1 MARRGIELEAK
12 FAPADEATLAAL
24 AAREDFPGWRIA
36 GRHEEAQQN
45 TYYDTADSALET
57 NSCSLRRRLLDGG
70 RGGVEWT
77 FKRGRGPGR
86 DGIARRRE
94 VNALLP
100 GNRTDI
106 AKADCEPVAR
116 AQRVVGLR
124 PLLPLFTLLT
134 TRTQIELARDDG
146 TRVALAL
153 DRLRMEGEPGYCETE
168 IEIELMDG
176 DERGLAQLAVWL
188 MRTYGVL
195 PMRGSKRGRAI
206 TWKRG
211 EGLPVVAPDLA
222 LELLAERSE
231 LLAHRV
237 KGRPMVIAIAA
248 PRGSEQAGA
257 LAAVLAARLSDARQF
272 PDREAIDASVKV
284 AILNGPEVLDNGP
297 FDLGVWTKV
306 SLSHDLL
313 ARLIDGALAAGTDEW
328 TILRRCGEYV
338 VPSQRRFIDPAAHWA
353 DIVVINNALPA
364 EGCGRF
370 ATPQRQVK
378 LVGWPSTAALAA
390 TGASA
395 LGTDREE
402 DHLLRPPAA
411 SDGELLRVRLSED
424 TAWVSFDQ
432 SCNGTTTRIAT
443 HEARPRIL
451 PLLHNLGYR
460 DAGQLTK
467 LRRRYCLG
475 GWEIALDHVA
485 GLGRY
490 CELRQVAHD
499 TRDAAEIA
507 ALLGLDG
514 AEQTTATYL
523 ALREAEQAAFALAT
537 SDTALGTE

>member
-36 GRHEEAQQN
+36 GRHQEAQQN
-45 TYYDTADSALET
+45 TYYDTADGALEA

-100 GNRTDI
+100 SNRADI
-106 AKADCEPVAR
+106 ARAKCEPVAR
-116 AQRVVGLR
+116 AQRVVGSR

-134 TRTQIELARDDG
+134 TRTQIELDRDDG

-188 MRTYGVL
+188 MHTYGVL

-222 LELLAERSE
+222 LTLLAERTD
-231 LLAHRV
+231 LLSHRV
-237 KGRPMVIAIAA
+237 KGRPMIIAIAA
-248 PRGSEQAGA
+248 PRGSEQARA
-257 LAAVLAARLSDARQF
+257 LATLLAACLPGARRAA
-272 PDREAIDASVKV
+272 DRAAIEPSARV
-284 AILNGPEVLDNGP
+284 AILDGPDVLDNGP

-306 SLSHDLL
+306 SLSHDVL

-353 DIVVINNALPA
+353 DIVVINNAPPA
-364 EGCGRF
+364 EGCAQF
-370 ATPQRQVK
+370 ATPQQQLK
-378 LVGWPSTAALAA
+378 LVGWPSADALAA
-390 TGASA
+390 TGATLS
-395 LGTDREE
+395 GTDREE
-402 DHLLRPPAA
+402 DHFLRPPATPE
-411 SDGELLRVRLSED
+411 GELLRVRLSED
-424 TAWVSFDQ
+424 TAWVSFRDPGDGSTAQ
-432 SCNGTTTRIAT
+432 VAT
-443 HEARPRIL
+443 HEARPRFL

-475 GWEIALDHVA
+475 GWEFALDHVA

-490 CELRQVAHD
+490 CELRQVAPD
-499 TRDAAEIA
+499 PRDAAQIA
-507 ALLGLDG
+507 AMLGLAG
-514 AEQTTATYL
+514 AETTIATYL
-523 ALREAEQAAFALAT
+523 TLAEAARAAFAPVPG
-537 SDTALGTE
+537 DTAVG